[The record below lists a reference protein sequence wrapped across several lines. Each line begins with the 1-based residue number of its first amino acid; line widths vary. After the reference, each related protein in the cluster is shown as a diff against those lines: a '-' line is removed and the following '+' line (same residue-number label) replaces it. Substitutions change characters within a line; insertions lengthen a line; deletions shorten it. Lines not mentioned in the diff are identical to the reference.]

1 MAELIERYVHQVGGY
16 LSKRERTEVEAELR
30 SQIQDQ
36 LEDRYGGEPTEDE
49 IVLVLTEMG
58 HPYMIAASYSSEQY
72 LIGPKL
78 YPFMM
83 MVLRYGWLI
92 IPSVVLFTSIFD
104 MVTSGEAITILKLIL
119 EPLFNALQVTLMFS
133 AVVVLIFA
141 LMERGK
147 IKIDEEGEEFN
158 PRNLA
163 EVDDPRVVDRFEATF
178 GMAFGVIVLVI
189 FVYFLR
195 VGGLTLNF
203 NLNNPGE
210 VIPVPAIWLILL
222 IINSIIIMILIT
234 VVLRR
239 NRWTASLWLTETL
252 LEVFGIVCLY
262 FVFYK
267 PIAERIIIAI
277 PALENVPLA
286 EMVALVT
293 GISTLVT
300 RGSKFAKLWTYQSNQ
315 SAPYPTPVE
324 R

>member
-58 HPYMIAASYSSEQY
+58 HPYMIAASYGNEQY
-72 LIGPKL
+72 LVGPKL

-92 IPSVVLFTSIFD
+92 LPSIVVFLNIFGIIISAQP
-104 MVTSGEAITILKLIL
+104 VTLLNLIL

-147 IKIDEEGEEFN
+147 IKIDEDGEEFN
-158 PRNLA
+158 PRTLA

-178 GMAFGVIVLVI
+178 GIAFGVIVLVI

-210 VIPVPAIWLILL
+210 VIPVPAVWLILL
-222 IINSIIIMILIT
+222 IVNSILIMILTLI
-234 VVLRR
+234 VLRR

-267 PIAERIIIAI
+267 PIAERIIIAV
-277 PALENVPLA
+277 PALAGVPLA
-286 EMVALVT
+286 EIVALLT
-293 GISTLVT
+293 GISTLIS
-300 RGSKFAKLWTYQSNQ
+300 RGNKFAKLWTYQSNQ
-315 SAPYPTPVE
+315 SAPYPTKVE